1 MKKINFKKIALD
13 RGQRLSTHGKKGSTI
28 SILFRFRSLN
38 FIYSMRILKV
48 FVTITKQTLKSANL
62 DFSIF
67 LWWQKYVNGNSH
79 KPLFDTG

>member
-1 MKKINFKKIALD
+1 MHLCENWEFENEKKKKIQKIALD

-48 FVTITKQTLKSANL
+48 FVTITNKQTLKSANL

-67 LWWQKYVNGNSH
+67 LW
-79 KPLFDTG
+79 